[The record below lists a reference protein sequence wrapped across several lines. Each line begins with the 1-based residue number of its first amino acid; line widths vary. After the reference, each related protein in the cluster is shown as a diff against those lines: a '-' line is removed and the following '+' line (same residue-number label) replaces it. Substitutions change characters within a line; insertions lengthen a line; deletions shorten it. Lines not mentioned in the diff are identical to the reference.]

1 LPSTKIAIGINVPLP
16 LLLLSCKSPTARGPF
31 TFFFGF
37 LSSAAFSSGVSWGR
51 LSCGIWAAVRGATA
65 AKKAKRTM
73 TADPNLGYK
82 NFLDI
87 LDIGDIGNEALM
99 SINVNDKAP
108 EFTLQDEN
116 GKEISTKALR
126 GKVVV
131 LYFYPR
137 ADTPGCTIEACEFR
151 DTYRQMQKTGAVLLG
166 ISPDTPQAQKK
177 FQDKFK
183 LPFSLLADADKKVA
197 DAFGVLQEKNMYGK
211 KVMGIVRTTFI
222 IGPDGKIQH
231 IFPKVKAEG
240 HAGEVLAYLKESAKG
255 AA

>member
-1 LPSTKIAIGINVPLP
+1 M
-16 LLLLSCKSPTARGPF
+16 
-31 TFFFGF
+31 
-37 LSSAAFSSGVSWGR
+37 
-51 LSCGIWAAVRGATA
+51 
-65 AKKAKRTM
+65 TM
-73 TADPNLGYK
+73 TADPDLRYK

-87 LDIGDIGNEALM
+87 FGSDGLGSDGRCGLGNAEVADAVFDRNFDRNLDRNFNPDFSRNEALM
-99 SINVNDKAP
+99 SVTVNVNDKAP

-116 GKEISTKALR
+116 GKEVSLKGLR

-137 ADTPGCTIEACEFR
+137 ADTPGCTVEACEFR
-151 DTYRQMQKTGAVLLG
+151 DTYKQMQKTGAVLLG
-166 ISPDTPQAQKK
+166 ISPDTPLAQKK
-177 FQDKFK
+177 FQEKFK

-197 DAFGVLQEKNMYGK
+197 DAFGVLQMKNMYGK

>member
-1 LPSTKIAIGINVPLP
+1 
-16 LLLLSCKSPTARGPF
+16 
-31 TFFFGF
+31 
-37 LSSAAFSSGVSWGR
+37 
-51 LSCGIWAAVRGATA
+51 
-65 AKKAKRTM
+65 M
-73 TADPNLGYK
+73 TADPSLRYK
-82 NFLDI
+82 NI
-87 LDIGDIGNEALM
+87 LDISRSKSCAAVAEIVDAVFNPDISGNEALM
-99 SINVNDKAP
+99 NIKINDKAP

-116 GKEISTKALR
+116 EKEISLKSLR

-151 DTYRQMQKTGAVLLG
+151 DTYKQMQKTGAVLLG
-166 ISPDTPQAQKK
+166 ISPDTPKAQKK
-177 FQDKFK
+177 FQEKFK
-183 LPFSLLADADKKVA
+183 LPFSLLADADKKIA

-211 KVMGIVRTTFI
+211 KVMGIVRSTFI

>member
-1 LPSTKIAIGINVPLP
+1 M
-16 LLLLSCKSPTARGPF
+16 
-31 TFFFGF
+31 
-37 LSSAAFSSGVSWGR
+37 
-51 LSCGIWAAVRGATA
+51 
-65 AKKAKRTM
+65 TM
-73 TADPNLGYK
+73 TADPNLRYK

-87 LDIGDIGNEALM
+87 NRSGLGLANAEFVDAIFNPDFPGNEALM
-99 SINVNDKAP
+99 NINLNDKAP

-116 GKEISTKALR
+116 GKEISLKALR

-151 DTYRQMQKTGAVLLG
+151 DTYKQMQKTGAVLLG
-166 ISPDTPQAQKK
+166 ISPDTPKAQKK